1 MTDRTI
7 VVVLLVDTVNSTLM
21 LSELGQDRMDE
32 LVATEMEALGAAVVD
47 HGGQVMRSL
56 GDGLLAT
63 FTAASTALEAAAAMH
78 RSIARLNDGNAFGV
92 DVRVRVTLAASDAV
106 LVDDEIRG
114 MAPVLTA
121 RLEDFAGAGDTLCTD
136 AVRALAQG
144 WGAHGFERLEPL
156 QLRGIP
162 QPVVVH
168 RVTVPIADLLGMP
181 ATLEAGQRVG
191 FVGRAHEWQTLNRAW
206 DDTVA
211 GRGSMVLL
219 AGDPGI
225 GKSRLCQEFAGHVR
239 ATGAI
244 VLHGSCTELT
254 GWAFEPFAQPL
265 RHCLARV
272 ADVSGL
278 VGSRPD
284 DLARIVPEIRTR
296 IPGLEPAGGAD
307 AETARH
313 FLFEAVTS
321 WLVELT
327 RHAPVLFV
335 LDDLSWA
342 DDASITLLRH
352 LLPCISGERVMFVM
366 TYRPGDATTRA
377 RRFLQDERAA
387 VRRVDLAGLDL
398 DQSLV
403 FTEGAL
409 GGTLDRGGRELI
421 ISAARSVGGNPLYL
435 GEVVSHLTE
444 SAGLVSEAAGWTV
457 GPGLEP
463 KVVPPTVTDVIM
475 RRIDRLGQSTQ
486 RLLRVASVVGTAIDP
501 PLLFELLDS
510 NMAESR
516 AGAGGCDGGGL
527 PPPCRRT

>member
-1 MTDRTI
+1 
-7 VVVLLVDTVNSTLM
+7 
-21 LSELGQDRMDE
+21 
-32 LVATEMEALGAAVVD
+32 
-47 HGGQVMRSL
+47 
-56 GDGLLAT
+56 
-63 FTAASTALEAAAAMH
+63 
-78 RSIARLNDGNAFGV
+78 
-92 DVRVRVTLAASDAV
+92 
-106 LVDDEIRG
+106 
-114 MAPVLTA
+114 
-121 RLEDFAGAGDTLCTD
+121 
-136 AVRALAQG
+136 
-144 WGAHGFERLEPL
+144 
-156 QLRGIP
+156 
-162 QPVVVH
+162 
-168 RVTVPIADLLGMP
+168 
-181 ATLEAGQRVG
+181 
-191 FVGRAHEWQTLNRAW
+191 
-206 DDTVA
+206 
-211 GRGSMVLL
+211 MVLL

-398 DQSLV
+398 DQALV

-510 NMAESR
+510 NMAESAQALEDATEAGFLRHVAGRDRYEFTHAVFRDVLYSSQIANVADDR
-516 AGAGGCDGGGL
+516 ASTRWRGHRATPWRRRRPVAGRPRLPVRAERGALRSRSSHRL
-527 PPPCRRT
+527 PPTGGPASRRSAGQRARRWLLPASAAPRPEARRWSERTQRCGLLIDLGNAP